1 MKKTVIRALALVL
14 LAACLLSLAAC
25 GGKFATVED
34 FVKSDTMQKQ
44 LDEMKAELGDQ
55 ADSLEVTGE
64 GNKLIYT
71 FTVPLNGQDAEA
83 MGAALE
89 GALDS
94 ASGTFE
100 TVAGYLKDAV
110 KVENPVVVVIYLA
123 DDGTEL
129 CSKEFA
135 AK

>member
-1 MKKTVIRALALVL
+1 MKKNVIRALAFALLMVCL
-14 LAACLLSLAAC
+14 LAFAAC

-34 FVKSDTMQKQ
+34 FVKSDIMQKQ
-44 LDEMKAELGDQ
+44 LDEMKSQLGDQ
-55 ADSLEVTGE
+55 AGSLEVTGE

-71 FTVPLNGQDAEA
+71 FTFDLGDQDAETV
-83 MGAALE
+83 GAALE
-89 GALDS
+89 NALES

-100 TVAGYLKDAV
+100 TIATTLKDAV
-110 KVENPVVVVIYLA
+110 KVENPVVVVTYVA
-123 DDGTEL
+123 SDGTEL